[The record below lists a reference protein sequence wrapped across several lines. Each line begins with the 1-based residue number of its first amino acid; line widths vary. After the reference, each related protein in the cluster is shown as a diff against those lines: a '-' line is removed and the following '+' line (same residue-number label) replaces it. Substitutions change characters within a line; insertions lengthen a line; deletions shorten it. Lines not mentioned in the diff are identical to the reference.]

1 MYTGR
6 KLMIEILVA
15 EDDEMIANLIK
26 INLVKAGYLCTCA
39 YNGKDA
45 ANLLDSKHFDLCLFD
60 IMLPEIDGYEL
71 LEYAKS
77 MDIPSIFITAMGTTD
92 NKVKGLRAGADDYI
106 AKPFEVVEML
116 ARVESVL
123 RRYKKTNDEL
133 VEDDV
138 VINFQSR
145 SVTKAGKTLDLTHKE
160 FELLVL
166 LIQKQKYCP
175 LQRCNM
181 YENVWGNDYVGDSRT
196 IDFIFKDLEEN
207 WTGETRYSPCTKLD
221 TS

>member
-145 SVTKAGKTLDLTHKE
+145 SVTKARLWTLHIKSLN
-160 FELLVL
+160 FWFCL
-166 LIQKQKYCP
+166 
-175 LQRCNM
+175 
-181 YENVWGNDYVGDSRT
+181 YE
-196 IDFIFKDLEEN
+196 
-207 WTGETRYSPCTKLD
+207 TKILPF
-221 TS
+221 TEM

>member
-145 SVTKAGKTLDLTHKE
+145 SVTKAGKTLDLTD
-160 FELLVL
+160 V
-166 LIQKQKYCP
+166 I
-175 LQRCNM
+175 

-196 IDFIFKDLEEN
+196 IDLHIQRL
-207 WTGETRYSPCTKLD
+207 RRKLD
-221 TS
+221 WGDKIQSVYKVGYKLV